1 MTACTR
7 NASATDARPAQKQ
20 IGEHAQQWQYANDHH
35 PRDSGSRV
43 AMRPKQNARDDR
55 QFEQRDECKSD
66 QRVSE
71 YVYHEYT

>member
-1 MTACTR
+1 
-7 NASATDARPAQKQ
+7 
-20 IGEHAQQWQYANDHH
+20 
-35 PRDSGSRV
+35 
-43 AMRPKQNARDDR
+43 MRPKQNARDDR